1 MPSRRD
7 FITTTCGLALAT
19 GGTWLA
25 THTHGAVPNP
35 PGLAPLPAGAV
46 ASGDLEAL
54 AGKVPLIKR
63 TWRPPNYETP
73 LAYFFEEVPPE
84 NAFFV
89 RHPPASIPEIAA
101 DQWTLKGG

>member
-7 FITTTCGLALAT
+7 FLKTTGGLVIAT

-25 THTHGAVPNP
+25 THAHSAVPNP

-46 ASGDLEAL
+46 AESDLDAI

-63 TWRPPNYETP
+63 TWRPPN
-73 LAYFFEEVPPE
+73 
-84 NAFFV
+84 
-89 RHPPASIPEIAA
+89 
-101 DQWTLKGG
+101 